1 MVIFKGGIMNIIKKS
16 LPNKIVKTVLLF
28 CLIFTSFFSLST
40 TAESQV
46 NPDRTNGVQAAT
58 LEWIRNTALDIVS
71 LYIARSWHGDF
82 PDEVPSW
89 RPTEVQDTDGR
100 TRLDTR
106 QRLIR
111 WDRRPPNE
119 ILRDGFVPQV
129 TTSDPSLN
137 ETDLYLYAK
146 DNVKSIFVST
156 TKTQIRKNKKYVW
169 TPRSAASGIVYQY
182 EIFAPGGVD
191 VNESLGQQS
200 PFPEQLEIAFPGG
213 IRPEYIRSVR
223 EMSGNR
229 LVRIWRNPNFSDPG
243 DLPEI
248 ASRASTEQL
257 MWHENHPQG
266 GNKDLFGSVTNPD
279 SDMNGSDGKVSED
292 TLVYEKHDQILP
304 DGEYKIGSRLNPN
317 VIADLSGGAGSAV
330 HAWNYLGLDNQKWQ
344 FTYVSEKRAYKI
356 TSSRSSNLALT
367 WYTKS
372 NAVAGH
378 DYRGENSQLWRIETA
393 KDGAYK
399 IRSLADPKMVLDLSG
414 SETSNGTPIVV
425 YQDNATDNQEWII
438 RPMEYQLIS
447 DGEYKIGSRINPNV
461 IAALSDRQGLVVHA
475 WNYLGYDNQR
485 WQFTYVSE
493 KRAYKITSSIASDF
507 VLTKYTGS
515 NTVAGHD
522 YRGRDSQLWRIETA
536 KDGAYKIRNL
546 ANPKMVLDLTGGAT
560 LNGTLIQAFEEKKD
574 PDNTDNQEWDI
585 SKVNA
590 PVISDGEYKITT
602 KINYK
607 KVIDF
612 DGVNYNINIMDNM
625 NIISSYWRLEY
636 DLEKKAY
643 KIYTKKIQN
652 LGLYFQNPNF
662 MIKVDS
668 IDGSRSKDLRCYWTI
683 DYNRIA
689 GGYEIRSLYDPSQ
702 VLDLSHSST
711 TNGNPIISCPVTNG
725 KNQLWDFV
733 NSSIK

>member
-1 MVIFKGGIMNIIKKS
+1 
-16 LPNKIVKTVLLF
+16 
-28 CLIFTSFFSLST
+28 
-40 TAESQV
+40 
-46 NPDRTNGVQAAT
+46 
-58 LEWIRNTALDIVS
+58 
-71 LYIARSWHGDF
+71 
-82 PDEVPSW
+82 
-89 RPTEVQDTDGR
+89 
-100 TRLDTR
+100 
-106 QRLIR
+106 
-111 WDRRPPNE
+111 
-119 ILRDGFVPQV
+119 
-129 TTSDPSLN
+129 
-137 ETDLYLYAK
+137 
-146 DNVKSIFVST
+146 
-156 TKTQIRKNKKYVW
+156 
-169 TPRSAASGIVYQY
+169 
-182 EIFAPGGVD
+182 
-191 VNESLGQQS
+191 
-200 PFPEQLEIAFPGG
+200 
-213 IRPEYIRSVR
+213 
-223 EMSGNR
+223 
-229 LVRIWRNPNFSDPG
+229 
-243 DLPEI
+243 
-248 ASRASTEQL
+248 
-257 MWHENHPQG
+257 
-266 GNKDLFGSVTNPD
+266 
-279 SDMNGSDGKVSED
+279 
-292 TLVYEKHDQILP
+292 
-304 DGEYKIGSRLNPN
+304 
-317 VIADLSGGAGSAV
+317 
-330 HAWNYLGLDNQKWQ
+330 
-344 FTYVSEKRAYKI
+344 
-356 TSSRSSNLALT
+356 
-367 WYTKS
+367 
-372 NAVAGH
+372 
-378 DYRGENSQLWRIETA
+378 
-393 KDGAYK
+393 
-399 IRSLADPKMVLDLSG
+399 MVLDLSG

-425 YQDNATDNQEWII
+425 CQDNATDNQEWII

-447 DGEYKIGSRINPNV
+447 DGEYKIGSRLNPNV
-461 IAALSDRQGLVVHA
+461 IAALSDQQGLVVHA
-475 WNYLGYDNQR
+475 WNYLGLDNQK

-493 KRAYKITSSIASDF
+493 KRAYKITNSLTSDF
-507 VLTKYTGS
+507 VLTWYTES

-546 ANPKMVLDLTGGAT
+546 ANPQMVLDLTGGAT